1 MSKFTDEGARS
12 RCTIPHLYN
21 QAMWTSIAS
30 WRSMPIHFSRT
41 IFFFASQSVM
51 ILSSAKDPQPV
62 SSTACMLDR
71 QLSGRMN
78 SPEIFNKSQ
87 LQRPWMLM
95 TCTTILN
102 LRWWKKNLSSLLR
115 SVIGQGYL
123 KQKGKTESGA
133 LSQPFLNKAPYNS
146 TQTKQQNN
154 CSESKRSHKRDNYG
168 KVKEGM
174 NSSTHTSDSQRTS
187 SSKSGLKLILIT
199 APSPSRAQIS
209 FMSIILSILSNQQVP
224 DKAGWV
230 VGEAHEGHV
239 YPYWK

>member
-1 MSKFTDEGARS
+1 MWRLEQALTTPSQVHQMSKFTDEGARS

-21 QAMWTSIAS
+21 QAMWASIAI
-30 WRSMPIHFSRT
+30 WRSMPIYFSLT

-78 SPEIFNKSQ
+78 SPEIFNKSR

-115 SVIGQGYL
+115 SVIGQGNL
-123 KQKGKTESGA
+123 KQKGKTESRA

-174 NSSTHTSDSQRTS
+174 NSSTHTSDSKDFIHQVWAETDPYNS
-187 SSKSGLKLILIT
+187 SQSFKS
-199 APSPSRAQIS
+199 S
-209 FMSIILSILSNQQVP
+209 
-224 DKAGWV
+224 DKF
-230 VGEAHEGHV
+230 HV
-239 YPYWK
+239 HNTQHSVKSTGPW